1 MESAQKR
8 VLRRPNPF
16 PLLKAGEGD
25 RRRDATKKE
34 SANFTMKDAKST
46 KLKSKNIH
54 RFMAFLR
61 FGVRISFIECCDHDK
76 WRSEIF
82 RKPPNHTDPVI
93 RKFCT

>member
-16 PLLKAGEGD
+16 PLLEEREGD
-25 RRRDATKKE
+25 RSRDATKKE
-34 SANFTMKDAKST
+34 SANFTSKDAKST

-61 FGVRISFIECCDHDK
+61 FVVRIRSIECCGHDK
-76 WRSEIF
+76 WRSEIL
-82 RKPPNHTDPVI
+82 RKLPNHTDPVI
-93 RKFCT
+93 RKFCK

>member
-8 VLRRPNPF
+8 ALRRPNPF
-16 PLLKAGEGD
+16 LLLVSGD
-25 RRRDATKKE
+25 GHTRADATKNE
-34 SANFTMKDAKST
+34 SANFTTKDAKST

-61 FGVRISFIECCDHDK
+61 FVVRICSIECCGLDT

-82 RKPPNHTDPVI
+82 RTLPNHTYPVI